1 MNQNTEKKYRK
12 NVHKNAPLEIIPA
25 NCKYSALV
33 DYFINVM
40 PLVLRE
46 KIEICRTFFIIER
59 PTCRRHMIFLQLNWL
74 YLLFNYNYESKD
86 VLNSHLN
93 SHIK

>member
-1 MNQNTEKKYRK
+1 MNIEKKYRK
-12 NVHKNAPLEIIPA
+12 KCPQKKNAPLEIISA
-25 NCKYSALV
+25 NCKYSALA

-59 PTCRRHMIFLQLNWL
+59 PTCRRHMIFLHLNWL
-74 YLLFNYNYESKD
+74 YLTIIMSPKMY
-86 VLNSHLN
+86 
-93 SHIK
+93 

>member
-1 MNQNTEKKYRK
+1 MSTKK
-12 NVHKNAPLEIIPA
+12 KNAPLEIISA
-25 NCKYSALV
+25 NCQYSALA
-33 DYFINVM
+33 DSFINVM

-59 PTCRRHMIFLQLNWL
+59 PTCRRHMIFFTTEPVI
-74 YLLFNYNYESKD
+74 FNYYYESKD
-86 VLNSHLN
+86 VLNSHSN